1 MHKQCINAYGIISY
15 TWNLTKPSK
24 IANDII
30 FAKLLNCDSSQ
41 NRKNIIT
48 KHVTIDLDIINI
60 TDIYTINF
68 IDQIIITGKEKTI
81 LTN

>member
-1 MHKQCINAYGIISY
+1 MHKQCIHAYGIISY
-15 TWNLTKPSK
+15 TWNLPSK
-24 IANDII
+24 IASNDII
-30 FAKLLNCDSSQ
+30 FEKLLNCDSSQ

-60 TDIYTINF
+60 TDIYTINS